1 MSRME
6 EAISNRPD
14 LVSYLHNLV
23 SEHPDFEVVRDA
35 DASFYC
41 FRYLPN
47 GLAER
52 QDHEVQGLL
61 DHINEEIVNAI
72 HREGLGPVATTRVDG
87 RVAMRLSIGSHKTLS
102 EVDKL
107 FGAIARYGRLFKNKL
122 VTRRDTTPNME
133 ASYV

>member
-1 MSRME
+1 MSRMVE
-6 EAISNRPD
+6 VISNTVD

-52 QDHEVQGLL
+52 QDPEVWGLL
-61 DHINEEIVNAI
+61 DDMNEEIVKTI
-72 HREGLGPVATTRVDG
+72 HREGLGPVGTTRVDG
-87 RVAMRLSIGSHKTLS
+87 RVAMRVSVGSQRSLLEIDT
-102 EVDKL
+102 L
-107 FGAIARYGRLFKNKL
+107 FGAIARCGRLFKNKL
-122 VTRRDTTPNME
+122 LIRRETTPNME

>member
-1 MSRME
+1 MSRMV
-6 EAISNRPD
+6 EAISNSPD

-52 QDHEVQGLL
+52 QDPEVWGLL
-61 DHINEEIVNAI
+61 DDINEEIVKTI

-87 RVAMRLSIGSHKTLS
+87 RVAMRVSIESQRSLLEIDT
-102 EVDKL
+102 L
-107 FGAIARYGRLFKNKL
+107 FGAIARCGRLFKNKL
-122 VTRRDTTPNME
+122 LIRRETTPNME

>member
-6 EAISNRPD
+6 EAISNSPD

-23 SEHPDFEVVRDA
+23 SEHPDFEVVCDA
-35 DASFYC
+35 DAAFYC

-47 GLAER
+47 SLADC
-52 QDHEVQGLL
+52 QDSEVQALL
-61 DHINEEIVNAI
+61 DHINEEIVVSVQS
-72 HREGLGPVATTRVDG
+72 EGLRLLATTRVDG